1 MFSAKKISR
10 EWEMLLDRSTRIIVE
25 LLSPGE
31 YIPESGLYS
40 PIACVADVWGEGE
53 GEGRGGR
60 RQANSPFA

>member
-1 MFSAKKISR
+1 
-10 EWEMLLDRSTRIIVE
+10 MLLDRSTRIIVE